1 MNHIYTSCSDENIL
15 ALIREQ
21 DDELAFETLYSRY
34 FKPLFNYA
42 YSKVNDQFAAQE
54 IIQELF
60 VNLWQ
65 QRTTLHAN
73 CCRSLLFTIAKR
85 QVISFYRKEYTRLHH
100 YDQWKAERI
109 EVDDATDQ
117 PVLVADLQHRYEEGL
132 HLLPAKCQ
140 EVFVLSRQGFA
151 NKQIGEQLAISEKTV
166 EAHITRA
173 LRVLRSHLKEHIISA
188 FLFSVFF

>member
-1 MNHIYTSCSDENIL
+1 MSQIYKSCSDENIL

-34 FKPLFNYA
+34 FNPLFNYA

-60 VNLWQ
+60 VGLWQ
-65 QRTTLHAN
+65 QRQSLEAT
-73 CCRSLLFTIAKR
+73 CCKSLLFTIAKR
-85 QVISFYRKEYTRLHH
+85 QVISFYRKEYTRLRH
-100 YDQWKAERI
+100 YDQWKVERTAF
-109 EVDDATDQ
+109 DDTTDQ
-117 PVLVADLQHRYEEGL
+117 PVLVADLQNRYEEGL

-140 EVFVLSRQGFA
+140 EVFVLSRQGYP
-151 NKQIGEQLAISEKTV
+151 NKQIGQQLAISEKTV